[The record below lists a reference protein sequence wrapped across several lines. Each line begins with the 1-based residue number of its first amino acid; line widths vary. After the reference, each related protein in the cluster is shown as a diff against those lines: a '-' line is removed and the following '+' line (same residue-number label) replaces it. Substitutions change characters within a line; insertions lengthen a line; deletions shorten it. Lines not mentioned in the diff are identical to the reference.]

1 MRNGFNKL
9 TVWDIVAEVISPSI
23 PPRLFYLSFV
33 EKELQ
38 AILLIMS
45 EFVVAADQAY
55 LVTLGLSNNQAV
67 IGVGMLFPKR
77 QVSILL
83 QITAFAHHL
92 KSRLFLVS
100 RNRGYLYQGI
110 ISSHDSPHR

>member
-45 EFVVAADQAY
+45 EFVVAAD
-55 LVTLGLSNNQAV
+55 L
-67 IGVGMLFPKR
+67 I
-77 QVSILL
+77 
-83 QITAFAHHL
+83 H
-92 KSRLFLVS
+92 
-100 RNRGYLYQGI
+100 
-110 ISSHDSPHR
+110 